1 MNKFYAAPQIDD
13 TEDNIG
19 RRIFLAGTIDMGNSS
34 DWQNA
39 LISRLSDDRY
49 QNLNI
54 TIYNPRR
61 DKEFNVDDQEE
72 QIRWE
77 LSHLD
82 KADVI
87 LVNILPDSKSPIT
100 LMEIGL
106 YANSGKLVVVCP
118 KEFYRYDNVRIVCE
132 KYNIPLY
139 NSPGQVKITNL
150 IKK

>member
-1 MNKFYAAPQIDD
+1 MNKFYVAPQVDD

-34 DWQNA
+34 DWQNT

>member
-1 MNKFYAAPQIDD
+1 MNKFYVAPQVDD

-19 RRIFLAGTIDMGNSS
+19 RRIFLAGTIDTGDSS
-34 DWQNA
+34 DWQNT

-77 LSHLD
+77 LNHLD

-139 NSPGQVKITNL
+139 NLPGQVKITNL

>member
-1 MNKFYAAPQIDD
+1 MNKFYVAPQVDD

-34 DWQNA
+34 DWQNT

-61 DKEFNVDDQEE
+61 DKELNVDDQEE

-77 LSHLD
+77 LNHLD

>member
-1 MNKFYAAPQIDD
+1 MNKFYVAPQVDD

-34 DWQNA
+34 DWQNT

-61 DKEFNVDDQEE
+61 GKEFNVDDQEE

-77 LSHLD
+77 LNHLD

-139 NSPGQVKITNL
+139 NSPGQVKNY
-150 IKK
+150 

>member
-1 MNKFYAAPQIDD
+1 MNKFYVAPQVDD

-34 DWQNA
+34 DWQNT

-77 LSHLD
+77 LNHLD

-139 NSPGQVKITNL
+139 NLPGQVKITNL

>member
-1 MNKFYAAPQIDD
+1 MNKFYVAPQVDD

-19 RRIFLAGTIDMGNSS
+19 RRVFLAGTIDMGNSS
-34 DWQNA
+34 DWQNT

-77 LSHLD
+77 LNHLD